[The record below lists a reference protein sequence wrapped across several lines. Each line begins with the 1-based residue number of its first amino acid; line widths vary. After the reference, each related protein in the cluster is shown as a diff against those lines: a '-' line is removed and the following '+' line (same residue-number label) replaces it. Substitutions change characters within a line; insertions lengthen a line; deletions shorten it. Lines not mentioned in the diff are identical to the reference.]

1 MGKRGATPKECKTK
15 ESRCGYHSKVCTQM
29 VSTMYLF
36 EILVRHYFYTVLLE
50 KGVSNKGNLKATAV
64 ISQEATAV
72 ATNPIKIRGQIF
84 LKREGMIWFSL
95 LIRPK

>member
-1 MGKRGATPKECKTK
+1 
-15 ESRCGYHSKVCTQM
+15 
-29 VSTMYLF
+29 
-36 EILVRHYFYTVLLE
+36 VLLE

-64 ISQEATAV
+64 VSQEATAV

-84 LKREGMIWFSL
+84 LKREGMIWFNL